1 MHRDNLYAYTP
12 AVGTKPFRILL
23 RVMFGS
29 FALFGLVFIVIGCIW
44 LQNERAFF
52 ASAEPVQGE
61 IVSFVSHG
69 DGDLHP
75 IVRYTVSDS
84 VYETEIN
91 FYSSSMRT
99 GDTMTVYYD
108 AQASQSAK
116 VLFYFGSIF
125 MGIGGLFFLI
135 GSIGAAVLF
144 FRGRLKTRL
153 REIGE
158 AVPARVAAVRCAER
172 VRVNGQTPY
181 YVLCE
186 TGAVPALAGKMLKS
200 GYVYSPLPQ
209 SLVGTSVR
217 VYVHPNHPKRYFVDI
232 ASLQVPV
239 QSAERTAESG

>member
-12 AVGTKPFRILL
+12 VPGTKPFRILL
-23 RVMFGS
+23 RV
-29 FALFGLVFIVIGCIW
+29 LFGLFALLGFVFLLIGCIW

-52 ASAEPVQGE
+52 ASAESVQGE
-61 IVSFVSHG
+61 IVSFASHG
-69 DGDLHP
+69 DGDWHP
-75 IVRYTVSDS
+75 IVRYTASDA

-91 FYSSSMRT
+91 VYSSSMRT

-108 AQASQSAK
+108 AQAPQSAK
-116 VLFYFGSIF
+116 VLFYFSAIF
-125 MGIGGLFFLI
+125 LSIGGLFFLI
-135 GSIGAAVLF
+135 GISGAAVLF
-144 FRGRLKTRL
+144 FRGRKTRL
-153 REIGE
+153 QKVGE

-172 VRVNGQTPY
+172 VRVNGRTPY
-181 YVLCE
+181 YVLCK

-209 SLVGTSVR
+209 SLVGTPVR
-217 VYVHPNHPKRYFVDI
+217 VYVHPNHPKRYFVDT